1 MTPATGLQPAASP
14 GKPVQAARLFAALA
28 DPTRLSLLVTLRSG
42 VPRPIARLAATAGM
56 TRQAVTKHLHVLETA
71 GLVAATRSGRETHY
85 VFTPGAL
92 DPARTALDAIAG
104 NWTALANA
112 APSQDTRA

>member
-1 MTPATGLQPAASP
+1 MTSGAGPQPVAPAA
-14 GKPVQAARLFAALA
+14 KPVQAARLFAALA

-71 GLVAATRSGRETHY
+71 GLVAATRAGRETHY
-85 VFTPGAL
+85 AFTPGAL

-104 NWTALANA
+104 NWTALAGA
-112 APSQDTRA
+112 APPRDRSA